1 MCRPTDNSVS
11 CRSCTKITE
20 LLQLLLPLV
29 NWAFSCNPALKQ
41 HLSTCNLL
49 VNTVIWGAV
58 GSCFV
63 FVNCKWYFVKNL
75 CSITIDYWI
84 CELTASALALACQHK
99 IFRPSFGGQKIIIM
113 DIRNDHVLHVSG
125 QEPST
130 SSKYPPSWSPLP
142 DTLLIAISA
151 QNFHGIFLGVIKHHS
166 WRQE

>member
-1 MCRPTDNSVS
+1 MCRPNDNSVT
-11 CRSCTKITE
+11 CRSLTKITE

-75 CSITIDYWI
+75 CSITINYWI
-84 CELTASALALACQHK
+84 CELTASALALASQHK
-99 IFRPSFGGQKIIIM
+99 IFRPSFGGWKIIIL

-130 SSKYPPSWSPLP
+130 SSKYPPSLP
-142 DTLLIAISA
+142 PFLTNILLIYK
-151 QNFHGIFLGVIKHHS
+151 HKIFRVSSLG
-166 WRQE
+166 

>member
-11 CRSCTKITE
+11 CRSLTKITE

-84 CELTASALALACQHK
+84 CELTASALALASQHK
-99 IFRPSFGGQKIIIM
+99 IFRPSFGGVK
-113 DIRNDHVLHVSG
+113 N
-125 QEPST
+125 
-130 SSKYPPSWSPLP
+130 
-142 DTLLIAISA
+142 
-151 QNFHGIFLGVIKHHS
+151 HHS
-166 WRQE
+166 GHQEWPCPPCLRSGTLNILQVPPFLTHFKLRYQYENFRVSSLG